1 MSDAPSSPFGS
12 SASESAALPCVLFVD
27 DDADIRQATALLL
40 RRRGFEVV
48 GAADPEQ
55 ALSVLA
61 ARSVSAVLLDLNYT
75 RGATTGAEGLECLRA
90 VLAHD
95 PGLPVVVVTG
105 HSGVAIAVAAMRAG
119 AADFVMKPWKNDRLV
134 ATIEDALATHRRRL
148 AARLPP
154 IEGPAGA
161 PAAGG
166 QGEAAVLAAALAD
179 DGMMIAG
186 CALTR
191 DVLDRADR
199 VAPTQAGVL
208 LTGPAGV
215 GKTALARRIHRL
227 SAQRGGR
234 LLVLDPRLGE
244 DTVSVRLEGAD
255 GRDTL
260 LVEEIGEWPP
270 MAQERL
276 LARTQ
281 EGGGARLLATAR
293 EGGAAL
299 RGAVVPDLLYRLG
312 VVTIALPPLAARGE
326 EIAVLARHFLR
337 LFARR
342 HGVTEHTLSP
352 EAEDALAA
360 RPWPDN
366 VRALRQTMERATIMA
381 PGDVL
386 GVADVAEPG
395 AGDDADAGDG
405 ADATLT
411 LARSE
416 KAMIEGALRRHGFNV
431 SHAARELGLTRPAL
445 YRRMA
450 RHGL

>member
-1 MSDAPSSPFGS
+1 MSQAPSSPM
-12 SASESAALPCVLFVD
+12 EPAADSTAGQDPEGACILFVD

-40 RRRGFEVV
+40 RRRGFAVV
-48 GAADPEQ
+48 GAADPGE

-61 ARSVSAVLLDLNYT
+61 ATAVSVVLLDLNYT

-90 VLAHD
+90 LLAHD

-148 AARLPP
+148 AARQPVGAG
-154 IEGPAGA
+154 GPADG
-161 PAAGG
+161 
-166 QGEAAVLAAALAD
+166 AAAPAD

-186 CALTR
+186 CAQTR
-191 DVLDRADR
+191 DVLERADR

-227 SAQRGGR
+227 SAQRAGR

-244 DTVSVRLEGAD
+244 DTVAVRLAGAD
-255 GRDTL
+255 ARDTL
-260 LVEEIGEWPP
+260 LVEEIGDWSP
-270 MAQERL
+270 ALQDRL
-276 LARTQ
+276 LARVQ
-281 EGGGARLLATAR
+281 AGGGARLLATAR
-293 EGGAAL
+293 AGGAAL
-299 RGAVVPDLLYRLG
+299 RASVMPDLLCRLD

-337 LFARR
+337 LFALR
-342 HGVTEHTLSP
+342 HGVADRTLSP

-366 VRALRQTMERATIMA
+366 VRALRQAMERATVMA
-381 PGDVL
+381 RDAVL
-386 GVADVAEPG
+386 GVADVAGPG
-395 AGDDADAGDG
+395 PDAEGTEAGTPDAAP
-405 ADATLT
+405 T
-411 LARSE
+411 LAHSE
-416 KAMIEGALRRHGFNV
+416 KAMIEAALRRHGFNV